1 VSADDELGHLARRDY
16 DEMALT
22 RLKAVAASLGIDGR
36 SKMTKPEL
44 AFAIVAERRLR
55 GLEVG
60 DQAAPVVDI
69 AAITEQPLRAPS
81 ADAHDAAAG
90 DAPPTGDTSNEP
102 IGGHSPSA
110 LVASAKAILA
120 EYEPSALK

>member
-16 DEMALT
+16 DEMALA
-22 RLKAVAASLGIDGR
+22 RLKAIAASLGIDGR

-55 GLEVG
+55 GLAVG

-81 ADAHDAAAG
+81 ADAQDAAGG
-90 DAPPTGDTSNEP
+90 DAPPTGDASNEP
-102 IGGHSPSA
+102 LGGHSPSE

-120 EYEPSALK
+120 DYEPSALR

>member
-1 VSADDELGHLARRDY
+1 MSADDELGHLARRDY
-16 DEMALT
+16 DEMALP
-22 RLKAVAASLGIDGR
+22 RLKAIAASLGIDGR

-55 GLEVG
+55 GLPVG
-60 DQAAPVVDI
+60 DQAAPVVDL

-81 ADAHDAAAG
+81 ADALDTAGADARL
-90 DAPPTGDTSNEP
+90 TGDTSNEP
-102 IGGHSPSA
+102 IGGHSPSE

-120 EYEPSALK
+120 EYEPSALR